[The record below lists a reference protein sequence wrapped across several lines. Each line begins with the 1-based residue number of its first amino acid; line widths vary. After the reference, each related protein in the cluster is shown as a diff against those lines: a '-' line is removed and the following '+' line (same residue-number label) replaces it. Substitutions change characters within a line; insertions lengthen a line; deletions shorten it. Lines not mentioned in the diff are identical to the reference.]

1 MYVFVCMFLT
11 KIKFIIRAARRSLF
25 TRTMIK
31 NRGPFKRKKYFSIR
45 KWDLDLSKDEKRKNK
60 RYSYQRKD
68 WGCYTKPFFCNLC
81 WNFVVPS
88 RREKCQVLYV
98 PPYPNLDA
106 CCFSVVGQT
115 FIVQWSNILLH
126 ENPQGKSVMLWKKNA
141 KLKRFFFNF
150 MFASFQPVVSPFS
163 VRLIK
168 QVKLSSLITR

>member
-1 MYVFVCMFLT
+1 MFLT
-11 KIKFIIRAARRSLF
+11 KIKFIIRATRQSLF

-31 NRGPFKRKKYFSIR
+31 NRGPFKRKKYFSSR
-45 KWDLDLSKDEKRKNK
+45 KWDLDLSKDEKTKNK
-60 RYSYQRKD
+60 RYSYQLKD
-68 WGCYTKPFFCNLC
+68 TCVGILLCPRGERSARFCTYLLTLT
-81 WNFVVPS
+81 WMLV
-88 RREKCQVLYV
+88 
-98 PPYPNLDA
+98 
-106 CCFSVVGQT
+106 CFSVVGQK

-126 ENPQGKSVMLWKKNA
+126 ENPQGKSVMLWKKDA